1 MQDIN
6 LFIKVCSELSEKEED
21 FDDVY
26 EELKGRNEL
35 KYFLEK
41 TIKGK
46 GNLYFQYNTLDGED
60 GLYEYENVTK
70 YELEQFLQIVESEI
84 IILRNKLKS
93 MITKYGYDY
102 SLIDEY
108 F

>member
-6 LFIKVCSELSEKEED
+6 LFIEICSELSEKEEN

-26 EELKGRNEL
+26 EELKGRIEL

-41 TIKGK
+41 AINGK
-46 GNLYFQYNTLDGED
+46 GNLYFQYNTLDGEGWIYD
-60 GLYEYENVTK
+60 YEDVTK
-70 YELEQFLQIVESEI
+70 YELELILQIVESEI
-84 IILRNKLKS
+84 IILRNKLES

>member
-1 MQDIN
+1 MHDIN
-6 LFIKVCSELSEKEED
+6 LFIKVCSEVSEKEEN

-26 EELKGRNEL
+26 EELKGRIEL
-35 KYFLEK
+35 KYFLK
-41 TIKGK
+41 KAINGK

-60 GLYEYENVTK
+60 GLYKYEDVTK
-70 YELEQFLQIVESEI
+70 YELEQILQIVESEM